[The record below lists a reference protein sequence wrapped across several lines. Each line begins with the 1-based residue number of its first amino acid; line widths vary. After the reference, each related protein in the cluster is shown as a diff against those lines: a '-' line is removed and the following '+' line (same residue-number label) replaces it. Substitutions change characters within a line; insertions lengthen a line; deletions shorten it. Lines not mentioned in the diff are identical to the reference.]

1 MKKHTF
7 VAIAMML
14 SIPQGLGENLET
26 PAQVAPPSE
35 TECLSKV
42 IYFEA
47 RGEPVEGQIAVG
59 QVVLNRV
66 RSRLY
71 PNGICQVIEQ
81 QNQFAP
87 KIQITE
93 PEAYNKARSIA
104 LFVLSGAPDLSNG
117 STHFF
122 AYKTV
127 NPFWSQ
133 HIEHRADIG
142 SHRFMREVR

>member
-1 MKKHTF
+1 MQNQTL
-7 VAIAMML
+7 VAIAMMI

-87 KIQITE
+87 QIQITE
-93 PEAYNKARSIA
+93 PHSYHQARQIA
-104 LFVLSGAPDLSNG
+104 RWVLSGAPDSSNG
-117 STHFF
+117 ATHFF
-122 AYKTV
+122 NPHQANPNWAAAYTLTA
-127 NPFWSQ
+127 S
-133 HIEHRADIG
+133 IG
-142 SHRFMREVR
+142 DHEFYK